1 MQVITDINFFP
12 EKFRG
17 GVISIGKFDGMH
29 LGHSLIIKRLKNRA
43 EQRQLPAIILTFD
56 QLPVTI
62 LRPDLN
68 IQPICTLERKI
79 ELIRQFNVDALVVLR
94 TDHELLHQSAKT
106 FFFETIKEKLNA
118 AAIVEG
124 NNFCFGH
131 DRLGTAGLI
140 QQYGQQTG
148 IEIDIVQPVRFDN
161 HLVSSSGIRQLIQE
175 GNIEQAAKWMPQPYR
190 LTGTVIQG
198 DQRGRTLGFPT
209 ANLGNTETIIPK
221 PGIYVTTATFDGKTF
236 GSTTHIGTNP
246 TFHQSIPKIEVF
258 IHDFNGDLY
267 GKRIDVDFFVMLREI
282 VRFGSA
288 EELVQQMNLDI
299 RQSQKILNPHFRQ
312 SLS

>member
-12 EKFRG
+12 EQFRG

-29 LGHSLIIKRLKNRA
+29 LGHSLIIKRVKNHA

-56 QLPVTI
+56 PLPVTI
-62 LRPDLN
+62 IRPDLN

-79 ELIRQFNVDALVVLR
+79 ELIRQFKVDALVVLQ
-94 TDHELLHQSAKT
+94 TDHQLLRQNAET
-106 FFFETIKEKLNA
+106 FFWETIKEKLNTA
-118 AAIVEG
+118 VIVEG

-140 QQYGQQTG
+140 RQYGQQTG
-148 IEIDIVQPVRFDN
+148 IEIDIVESVQFNN
-161 HLVSSSGIRQLIQE
+161 HPISSSGIRKLIQE
-175 GNIEQAAKWMPQPYR
+175 GKVEQAAEWMPQPYR

-221 PGIYVTTATFDGKTF
+221 PGIYVTTAIFDRKTF

-246 TFHQSIPKIEVF
+246 TFHQSIPKIEIFV
-258 IHDFNGDLY
+258 HDFSGDLY
-267 GKRIDVDFFVMLREI
+267 GKRMDVDFFATLREI
-282 VRFGSA
+282 VHFGSA
-288 EELVQQMNLDI
+288 EELIQQMNLDI
-299 RQSQKILNPHFRQ
+299 RQSRKILTQYFRQ
-312 SLS
+312 